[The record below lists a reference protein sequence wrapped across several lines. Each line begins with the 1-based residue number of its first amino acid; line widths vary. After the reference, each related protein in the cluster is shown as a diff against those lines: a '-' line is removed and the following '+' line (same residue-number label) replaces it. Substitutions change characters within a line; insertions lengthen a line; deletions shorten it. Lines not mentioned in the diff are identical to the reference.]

1 MIEDAARRRRP
12 AAAGVGIGMVVRP
25 AMPADHDPI
34 VAGLDLSASTS
45 RLLAKDLAGALPRH
59 CLVAEDGGEIVGFA
73 MTTRQPDEVH
83 LLDIAV
89 AASRRRQGVARHLL
103 ARLAAM
109 AMADGATAMTLEVR
123 TSNRPARSLYA
134 RVGFVDHG
142 VRPGYYRDGEDA
154 AILWHDD
161 LAGLVEI
168 AGSIGPARVATP
180 PMTAVGRLAAA
191 PANPAR
197 MS

>member
-1 MIEDAARRRRP
+1 MIEDAGHRRRP
-12 AAAGVGIGMVVRP
+12 AAAGVETGIGVRP
-25 AMPADHDPI
+25 ATPVDHDPI
-34 VAGLDLSASTS
+34 IARLDLSASTS

-89 AASRRRQGVARHLL
+89 AASRRRRGVARQLL
-103 ARLAAM
+103 AGLAVL
-109 AMADGATAMTLEVR
+109 AMADGACAMTLEVR
-123 TSNRPARSLYA
+123 TSNHAARSLYA

-161 LAGLVEI
+161 LARLVEI
-168 AGSIGPARVATP
+168 AASVAATAVATP
-180 PMTAVGRLAAA
+180 PITAVDRLAAA
-191 PANPAR
+191 AATTAR